1 MFAAAST
8 VFTWVCFADRKFVGG
23 FLSGLSLAEAD
34 TARYVML
41 VSCLEI
47 ELKKIVFEQTAQLL
61 QWILVTT

>member
-1 MFAAAST
+1 MD
-8 VFTWVCFADRKFVGG
+8 CKFVGG
-23 FLSGLSLAEAD
+23 YMSGLTLAEAD

-47 ELKKIVFEQTAQLL
+47 GLKVIAFEQTAEPL